1 MGSEDGYSLCHFL
14 RKIRIKI
21 RCHKRENETGK
32 LKRTE
37 KRIKR
42 SGKCEEKGK
51 REAGEVGGRQA
62 KEQQSTHQIMNLPLV
77 FSPSRLYLWKKEE
90 RRG

>member
-1 MGSEDGYSLCHFL
+1 MGTLSVIFSGKLESKSDA
-14 RKIRIKI
+14 R
-21 RCHKRENETGK
+21 RENETGK

-37 KRIKR
+37 KRRKR

-62 KEQQSTHQIMNLPLV
+62 REQQSAHQIMNLPLV

>member
-1 MGSEDGYSLCHFL
+1 MGTVCHF
-14 RKIRIKI
+14 RGKIIIKI
-21 RCHKRENETGK
+21 RCQKRENETGK

-37 KRIKR
+37 KRRKR

-62 KEQQSTHQIMNLPLV
+62 REQQSAHQIMNLPLV
-77 FSPSRLYLWKKEE
+77 FSPSRL
-90 RRG
+90 